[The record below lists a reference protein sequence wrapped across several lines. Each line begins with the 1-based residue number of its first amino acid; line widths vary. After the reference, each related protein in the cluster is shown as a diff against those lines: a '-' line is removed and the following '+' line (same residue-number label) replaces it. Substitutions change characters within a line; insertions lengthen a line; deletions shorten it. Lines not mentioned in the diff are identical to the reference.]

1 MIPLDWDRD
10 GADWPLREHSRFVE
24 VGDLT
29 WHVQDL
35 GSGPILLLLHGTGA
49 STHSFRAL
57 APLLVEAGYRVI
69 MPDLPG
75 HGFTRG
81 NRRHHMTLTGMA
93 RAVSELVGAMKVEP
107 QAGIGHS
114 AGAAILV
121 WCRLERLLPL
131 EAIIGLNAALL
142 PFKGATGLV
151 FPALAKLLFVNP
163 LAPRLFASQANRA
176 AVERLVGQT
185 GSDLDEVGI
194 GLYQRLMRN
203 PAHVSAA
210 LGMMAGWRLEPLVDL
225 IARLDCKLTL
235 VVGEDD
241 GAVPPEDAERIRA
254 RLPGTEIVL
263 LEDLGHLAHEE
274 DPGRVV
280 APVLQALSDAL
291 PNGGT

>member
-1 MIPLDWDRD
+1 MIPLDWQRD
-10 GADWPLREHSRFVE
+10 GLDWPLREHSRFVE
-24 VGDLT
+24 AGDLV

-35 GSGPILLLLHGTGA
+35 GSGPVLLLLHGTGA
-49 STHSFRAL
+49 STHSFRTL
-57 APLLVEAGYRVI
+57 APLLVEAGYRVV

-93 RAVSELVGAMKVEP
+93 RAVSELVRALKLEP
-107 QAGIGHS
+107 AAGLGHS

-121 WCRLERLLPL
+121 WSRLERLLPL
-131 EAIIGLNAALL
+131 QAIVGLNAALL

-225 IARLDCKLTL
+225 IARLDCPLTL

-241 GAVPPEDAERIRA
+241 GAVPPEDAERLRA
-254 RLPGTEIVL
+254 RLPGTGIVT
-263 LEDLGHLAHEE
+263 LEGLGHLAHEE

-280 APVLQALSDAL
+280 APVLQALSAAL
-291 PNGGT
+291 PKDVT